1 MGARLI
7 HAAALVKV
15 RANYLLT
22 FAYFFCFYAS
32 RGVKERVS
40 KITSVQN
47 IGGIITKNVLKFLAK
62 RNAYHK
68 QIS

>member
-15 RANYLLT
+15 RANCLLT

-40 KITSVQN
+40 KN
-47 IGGIITKNVLKFLAK
+47 YFCAK
-62 RNAYHK
+62 YRRHYNK
-68 QIS
+68 KCFEIFG